1 MKDIDMENAQIEIPR
16 TPEFVSTTKAVSDI
30 IGGLPLS
37 REQNDRLIAALV
49 AHVEA
54 AEKSGFRFGLELG
67 LDYGRYEA
75 AHKDS
80 PEFQHNTPHLVN

>member
-1 MKDIDMENAQIEIPR
+1 MKDNDIENAQIEIPR
-16 TPEFVSTTKAVSDI
+16 TPEFVSTAKAVSDI

-75 AHKDS
+75 AHKED
-80 PEFQHNTPHLVN
+80 PEFRYNTPNLVN